1 MTLWWALYYCTSIK
15 SLIKVWEFTS
25 HSAAFPVTT
34 HHIYTFA
41 EKQTLYTIT
50 KCISLWSS
58 PWEISYAYVHLCSSH
73 CIFPFKANPKLISF
87 LPYDRKKKCIWIW
100 SVPGP
105 DLKYSDSHSEMRPRL
120 KSHVDQAYHHRFMT
134 YWAQAD
140 GGWFSLSKKKKA
152 FLIPLWG
159 FELPVSTGA
168 SVLPPK
174 RTKGQFLTR
183 WETSSHL

>member
-1 MTLWWALYYCTSIK
+1 MVGVILMHFH
-15 SLIKVWEFTS
+15 KVS
-25 HSAAFPVTT
+25 YKGLGV
-34 HHIYTFA
+34 HISFC
-41 EKQTLYTIT
+41 
-50 KCISLWSS
+50 CISLHY
-58 PWEISYAYVHLCSSH
+58 PPHIYICRKTNPVHHYQEHLSVEFTLGNILCLCSSLFFTLYFSIQGRPEIDI
-73 CIFPFKANPKLISF
+73 IFAFWQ
-87 LPYDRKKKCIWIW
+87 KKKKKTCIWIW
-100 SVPGP
+100 SAASP

-140 GGWFSLSKKKKA
+140 GGWFSLSKKKA
-152 FLIPLWG
+152 FLISLWG

-174 RTKGQFLTR
+174 RTKGQFFTR